1 MVITFLLTQDYIP
14 SLSAWIKKTVRR
26 LSFFAGAEGF
36 VLACRLGRCFCFAE
50 VSTGDPHPSTRSTCR
65 ESNPF
70 TQTKKKKSRKN
81 DSFPFWQGQKD
92 SNPRH
97 VVLETTALPTE
108 LYPYI
113 KFYNKVCFKS

>member
-50 VSTGDPHPSTRSTCR
+50 VSTGDPHPSARG
-65 ESNPF
+65 F
-70 TQTKKKKSRKN
+70 
-81 DSFPFWQGQKD
+81 GV
-92 SNPRH
+92 NPRSQTPRA
-97 VVLETTALPTE
+97 VSLRNSTIYQFLKPPKLQIDAILMLFKILRYT
-108 LYPYI
+108 YI
-113 KFYNKVCFKS
+113 MFDDILML